1 MNDNGNSGLWPAEPG
16 WGRGPYGKT
25 TVTTPLR
32 KAKGKKEAH
41 TNLDY
46 YWYSD
51 WKSPMTCSPRI
62 LARLPLR
69 PVPEDST
76 AGREPPFGGALGTA
90 GGWWSEHQQRG
101 RYWESTDH
109 RRNPRAASDWNL
121 MVLRSPFV

>member
-1 MNDNGNSGLWPAEPG
+1 MNDNENSGLWPAEPG
-16 WGRGPYGKT
+16 WGRGPYGTT

-32 KAKGKKEAH
+32 KARGKKKH
-41 TNLDY
+41 TQTL
-46 YWYSD
+46 
-51 WKSPMTCSPRI
+51 I
-62 LARLPLR
+62 II
-69 PVPEDST
+69 VPEDST